1 MKVLMLNGS
10 AKPQGN
16 TYLSLL
22 EVGKELE
29 KLGIE
34 YEIFQLGGGPIR
46 DCIGC
51 GQCREKGAGCIFT
64 DDTVHE
70 FVETALSLAPRYIT
84 PTPAGGSSPSWTGS
98 FTAAAAFS
106 PTSPAPPWRWPGGAA
121 PRPALT

>member
-34 YEIFQLGGGPIR
+34 YEIFQLGGDPIR
-46 DCIGC
+46 DCIG
-51 GQCREKGAGCIFT
+51 
-64 DDTVHE
+64 
-70 FVETALSLAPRYIT
+70 
-84 PTPAGGSSPSWTGS
+84 
-98 FTAAAAFS
+98 
-106 PTSPAPPWRWPGGAA
+106 
-121 PRPALT
+121 

>member
-10 AKPQGN
+10 AKPLGN

-51 GQCREKGAGCIFT
+51 GQCEGMCPQHLPIIQHLKAVSEYY
-64 DDTVHE
+64 DK
-70 FVETALSLAPRYIT
+70 
-84 PTPAGGSSPSWTGS
+84 
-98 FTAAAAFS
+98 
-106 PTSPAPPWRWPGGAA
+106 
-121 PRPALT
+121 